1 MALSEAIMKGQWP
14 PQCLPPIMWSEE
26 ASSVSIE
33 RALVWLGDT
42 AFLTAGETK
51 NDTGSFFFWTLCV
64 LTFYY
69 KKSDFFFQFHRTL

>member
-33 RALVWLGDT
+33 RAAGWHRDNTVLL
-42 AFLTAGETK
+42 AAGET
-51 NDTGSFFFWTLCV
+51 NMSTVSICLNT
-64 LTFYY
+64 
-69 KKSDFFFQFHRTL
+69 DFKLVRYMGKGFEI

>member
-33 RALVWLGDT
+33 RAAVCLGDNT
-42 AFLTAGETK
+42 ALLAAGKTNTVSFLSESSFETAVAKTIH
-51 NDTGSFFFWTLCV
+51 LI
-64 LTFYY
+64 
-69 KKSDFFFQFHRTL
+69 